1 MNTRHLAPAA
11 VGLVLL
17 LGACGSGSSGSKDS
31 SAHPVTT
38 AAPVATTVAPAGPT
52 PTVRTDDLD
61 AELSGIDKEVDGA
74 QQSVSQSDDTSPDR
88 ADD

>member
-1 MNTRHLAPAA
+1 
-11 VGLVLL
+11 
-17 LGACGSGSSGSKDS
+17 
-31 SAHPVTT
+31 
-38 AAPVATTVAPAGPT
+38 
-52 PTVRTDDLD
+52 VRTDDLD